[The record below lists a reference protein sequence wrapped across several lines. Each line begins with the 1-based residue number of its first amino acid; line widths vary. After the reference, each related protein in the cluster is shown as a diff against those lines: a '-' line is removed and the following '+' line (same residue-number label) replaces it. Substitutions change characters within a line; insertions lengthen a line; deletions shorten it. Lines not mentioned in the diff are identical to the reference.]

1 MQKFELFDE
10 TFDPDRTESYEL
22 SIQVSLNGFSFCI
35 KDVTRKQYIGLVSF
49 PFGLAIKY
57 SEDWPNYVKQV
68 LTTFPW
74 LSNSFKRVLFCYE
87 SPSCTIV
94 PKDFFEPQKAKQFL
108 NTIHSIDPLDEIWY
122 NNLQNELVSIFNI
135 PSTLVSYW
143 LTIQKK
149 TRFIGFCDPAL
160 CYHRLST
167 SHQSFP
173 MITLSLSEKFSVVI
187 ISKSSRL
194 LHCGSVEAQVPED
207 IVYHLLNICQKLK
220 LATGDISVKLLG
232 NVYEEERLESL
243 IDRFFKS
250 VKQASTIE
258 QNYFSYL
265 LSKHKVKFANLFNQ
279 SLCE

>member
-1 MQKFELFDE
+1 MQKLELFDE

-22 SIQVSLNGFSFCI
+22 SIQVSLNGFSYCV
-35 KDVTRKQYIGLVSF
+35 KDTTRNQYIGLVSF
-49 PFGLAIKY
+49 PFGLAVKF
-57 SEDWPNYVKQV
+57 SEDWPNYIKQV
-68 LTTFPW
+68 ETDYSW
-74 LSNSFKRVLFCYE
+74 ISNSFKRVLFCYE

-94 PKDFFEPQKAKQFL
+94 PKEFFEPQKAKQLL
-108 NTIHSIDPLDEIWY
+108 NAIHSIDPLDEIWY
-122 NNLQNELVSIFNI
+122 NDLQNELVSIFNI
-135 PSTLVSYW
+135 PSSLVSYW

-160 CYHRLST
+160 CFHQLS
-167 SHQSFP
+167 SHQSLPF
-173 MITLSLSEKFSVVI
+173 ISISLSEKFSVVI
-187 ISKSSRL
+187 ISNSSKL
-194 LHCGSVEAQVPED
+194 LYCGSIEVQVPED

-220 LATGDISVKLLG
+220 LPTGDISVKLLG
-232 NVYEEERLESL
+232 SVNEEERLESL

-265 LSKHKVKFANLFNQ
+265 LSKHKVRYANLFNQ